1 MQIDWLTVSAQM
13 VNFLV
18 LAWLLK
24 RFLYRP
30 VLDAMGKRE
39 ARIASRLGEAQQR
52 EADAQVEMLAYR
64 EKADGLE
71 REREARLAEARAAA
85 ERERRDLLES
95 ARAEIRTSRERWQQE
110 LGREKEDFR
119 NALERELAE
128 SAIDVAR
135 RVLADLAGAE
145 LERETLAMLVRR
157 LESLPGEERK
167 ALAAAPQLRLA
178 TAFEA
183 DAKTLESLGKAIAGV
198 LGAKVELQWVREP
211 ELVFGVELTGAEHKL
226 AWSVTGY
233 LRELGDRLRS
243 SIGEAREAG

>member
-1 MQIDWLTVSAQM
+1 MQIDWLTVAAQI

-39 ARIASRLGEAQQR
+39 ARIASRLGEAKQR
-52 EADAQVEMLAYR
+52 EEEAQAEAGSYR
-64 EKADGLE
+64 EKRTELE
-71 REREARLAEARAAA
+71 REREARLAEAREAA
-85 ERERRDLLES
+85 ERERRELLES
-95 ARAEIRTSRERWQQE
+95 AREAVQQSRERWRQE
-110 LGREKEDFR
+110 LEREQTDLR
-119 NALERELAE
+119 NALVRELAE

-145 LERETLAMLVRR
+145 LEREALATLVRR
-157 LESLPGEERK
+157 LESLPEEERK

-183 DAKTLESLGKAIAGV
+183 DPKTLESLGKAIAGV
-198 LGAKVELQWVREP
+198 LGAKVELEWTHKP
-211 ELVFGVELTGAEHKL
+211 ELVFGVELTGAEHRL
-226 AWSVTGY
+226 AWSVSGY

-243 SIGEAREAG
+243 SLGEAREAG